1 MKSIGRSVTWDGSR
15 GSNIADEVMKSTSIR
30 SWSGDRSSLD
40 KRPLGDQRKRSAA
53 DELDAEMDAGR
64 VKKMK
69 KHRIEPPNFKW
80 DKNPFQVCINNVD
93 NEFLYFIIDCS
104 KHCQQ
109 RGI

>member
-15 GSNIADEVMKSTSIR
+15 GSNIAVEVMNSTSIR

-64 VKKMK
+64 VKK
-69 KHRIEPPNFKW
+69 N
-80 DKNPFQVCINNVD
+80 
-93 NEFLYFIIDCS
+93 
-104 KHCQQ
+104 
-109 RGI
+109 